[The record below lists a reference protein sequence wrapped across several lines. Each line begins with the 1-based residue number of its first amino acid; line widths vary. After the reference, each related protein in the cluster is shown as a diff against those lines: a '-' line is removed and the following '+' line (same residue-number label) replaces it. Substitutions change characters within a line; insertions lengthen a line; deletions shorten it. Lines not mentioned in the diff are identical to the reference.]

1 MPHKN
6 QVIFA
11 GHLGS
16 DANMKFTPSGF
27 AITESTLA
35 VSRSKRNDKGEWTE
49 EKPMW
54 LNVKW
59 LGKSAEKFATL
70 PKGSGVIIFGRLD
83 IEEWELDD
91 KTYNNG
97 KAIRQQKTVVIANE
111 TYVIP
116 KKEDG
121 QSNQDSPNADNDIP
135 F

>member
-6 QVIFA
+6 QVIFG

-27 AITESTLA
+27 AIASSTLA
-35 VSRSKRNDKGEWTE
+35 VSRAKKNDKGEWVDE
-49 EKPMW
+49 NPMW
-54 LNVKW
+54 ITIKW

-70 PKGSGVIIFGRLD
+70 TKGTGVIVFGRLD
-83 IEEWELDD
+83 IEEWELEG
-91 KTYNNG
+91 KTHDNG
-97 KAIRQQKTVVIANE
+97 KVIKQHKAVVIANK

-116 KKEDG
+116 KKEDAQAG
-121 QSNQDSPNADNDIP
+121 QDVPNANDDLP